1 MAGFTLPKLRWLVI
15 GAVGAGLW
23 AMTQEPPTQRK
34 QQAAQRPPA
43 AVQHRA
49 ATPKPA
55 TPKTPAK
62 VAAPAPKPSVN
73 PMSTS
78 SIVRPQR
85 VVPGKTG
92 EWLYTSERVNMRATA
107 STNAPVVDTL
117 KAGEAVKPIVRDG
130 KWRLVS
136 FQGKKGWVH
145 GDYLGAD
152 KRQAQKPPRPREGVT
167 QTSVLSP
174 LKRLL
179 GAGHKPSRAPQ
190 AGDCQCPYDL
200 MIDGGQCG
208 DRSAY
213 SRRSR
218 KNVQCY
224 L

>member
-1 MAGFTLPKLRWLVI
+1 
-15 GAVGAGLW
+15 
-23 AMTQEPPTQRK
+23 MTQDPP
-34 QQAAQRPPA
+34 AQRRHQSVQRPAA
-43 AVQHRA
+43 AVQRSA
-49 ATPKPA
+49 ATSKSS
-55 TPKTPAK
+55 KTPVK
-62 VAAPAPKPSVN
+62 VTAPAPKPTH
-73 PMSTS
+73 MTTS

-92 EWLYTSERVNMRATA
+92 DWFYTSERVNMRATA
-107 STNAPVVDTL
+107 STSAPVVDTL
-117 KAGEAVKPIVRDG
+117 KAGEAVKLIVRDG

-136 FQGKKGWVH
+136 FQGKKGWIH
-145 GDYLGAD
+145 GDYLGA
-152 KRQAQKPPRPREGVT
+152 KERQSGSTPRPREDVVK
-167 QTSVLSP
+167 TSVLSP

-179 GAGHKPSRAPQ
+179 SGGRKPSRAPQ

-200 MIDGGQCG
+200 MIDGSQCG